1 MKMRW
6 MMMALMLTILGVG
19 CTYDEGPDFSLA
31 SKKSRLVN
39 SWNQTIGSGGQAY
52 PTGMTVVLE
61 ITKDGTGKETTTLIN
76 PVTGNKSEAILDV
89 KWEWGATKEE
99 LKLERIWAGVSQ
111 GTKIYRIVRLA
122 GDEMFLENDSKIV
135 EKFESAK

>member
-1 MKMRW
+1 
-6 MMMALMLTILGVG
+6 MMALMLTILGVG

-31 SKKSRLVN
+31 TKKSRLVN
-39 SWNQTIGSGGQAY
+39 TWNQTIGSGGQAY
-52 PTGMTVVLE
+52 PSGMTVVLE

-122 GDEMFLENDSKIV
+122 GDEMFLENDSKII
-135 EKFESAK
+135 EKFESVK

>member
-39 SWNQTIGSGGQAY
+39 SWNQTIGSGGQA
-52 PTGMTVVLE
+52 PPSGVTVILAL
-61 ITKDGTGKETTTLIN
+61 TKDGTGTETTTLIN
-76 PVTGNKSEAILDV
+76 PITGNKTEAILDV
-89 KWEWGATKEE
+89 TWKWGDTKEH
-99 LKLERIWAGVSQ
+99 LILNRSWSGVDQ
-111 GTKIYRIVRLA
+111 GTKTYRIVRLA
-122 GDEMFLENDSKIV
+122 GDEMFLENESKIV
-135 EKFESAK
+135 EKYVSAK

>member
-31 SKKSRLVN
+31 TKKSRLVN
-39 SWNQTIGSGGQAY
+39 TWNQTIGSGGQAY
-52 PTGMTVVLE
+52 PSGMTVVLE

-122 GDEMFLENDSKIV
+122 GDEMFLENDSKII
-135 EKFESAK
+135 EKFESVK